1 MLVLQRKQSQAVILV
16 DEQGRQTTVRIVKL
30 GDGRVSIGVEA
41 RPTLQVWREE
51 LVDEML
57 QAFNAESS
65 AAK

>member
-1 MLVLQRKQSQAVILV
+1 MLVLQRKQSEAIILV

-41 RPTLQVWREE
+41 RSTLQVWREE

-65 AAK
+65 EAK

>member
-1 MLVLQRKQSQAVILV
+1 MLVLQRKQSQAIILV

-51 LVDEML
+51 LVKS
-57 QAFNAESS
+57 QSS